1 MKHGLGDWVPV
12 NRPHMPSTELTSS
25 CYYLQ
30 ALTIARN
37 IARLKGLAGDA
48 AKFDARAAK
57 TRAGIHARFYKGAG
71 VYDNGFQSAQAFPL
85 AFGVVP
91 ASERAKVEAKLVA
104 AVEKQNGHIDV
115 GLLGSKHV
123 FRALSRA
130 GRTDLAF
137 GMIVNPTKPS
147 PAEWLQKGGTTLWED
162 WGDGSS
168 RNHIM
173 FGDFVGWAYQY
184 LAGIRPAE
192 AVGSTSAV
200 TLAQKPAF
208 GEIVLAPQ
216 VLDSLK
222 WVRARVDGPNGE
234 IVSSWK
240 REGKT
245 VTYEFIVPPNTT
257 ATICLR
263 GEKPMT
269 VGSGRHVIVR

>member
-1 MKHGLGDWVPV
+1 M
-12 NRPHMPSTELTSS
+12 
-25 CYYLQ
+25 
-30 ALTIARN
+30 A
-37 IARLKGLAGDA
+37 
-48 AKFDARAAK
+48 
-57 TRAGIHARFYKGAG
+57 
-71 VYDNGFQSAQAFPL
+71 L
-85 AFGVVP
+85 AFGLVEE
-91 ASERAKVEAKLVA
+91 STRAKAEAQLVA
-104 AVEKQNGHIDV
+104 AVGKAGDHLDV
-115 GLLGSKHV
+115 GLYGTKHL
-123 FRALSRA
+123 FRALSRM

-137 GMIVNPTKPS
+137 KLIVNPTKPS
-147 PAEWLQKGGTTLWED
+147 MAEWVQKGGTTLWED

-192 AVGSTSAV
+192 TKDSTSAV
-200 TLAQKPAF
+200 TCAKKPAF
-208 GEIVLAPQ
+208 GEVVLAPQ